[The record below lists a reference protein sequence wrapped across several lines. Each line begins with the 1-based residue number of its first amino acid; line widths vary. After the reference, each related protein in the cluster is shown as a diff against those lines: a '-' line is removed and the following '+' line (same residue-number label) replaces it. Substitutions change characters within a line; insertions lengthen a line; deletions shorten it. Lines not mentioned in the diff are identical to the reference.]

1 VTFKQLIA
9 IFMTGCCCD
18 CDCPTATGQCCC
30 CTLGGHSSN
39 SLLPNNSSSSSTEGV
54 ACCKRCKCYSHLYIL
69 LNKTFHS
76 SLHRSHSHS
85 RSSSHFT
92 ASSCNTIASQCV
104 RAHTFLLPSGLFPP
118 SSIALCL
125 CICLVLVLISC
136 KSLQS
141 AQW

>member
-18 CDCPTATGQCCC
+18 CPTATDQCCC

-39 SLLPNNSSSSSTEGV
+39 SLQPNNHSSSSSSTEGV

-76 SLHRSHSHS
+76 SLPRARSHSRSRS

-104 RAHTFLLPSGLFPP
+104 RAHTFLPP
-118 SSIALCL
+118 
-125 CICLVLVLISC
+125 V
-136 KSLQS
+136 SLLLQLHYAFAS
-141 AQW
+141 VSF